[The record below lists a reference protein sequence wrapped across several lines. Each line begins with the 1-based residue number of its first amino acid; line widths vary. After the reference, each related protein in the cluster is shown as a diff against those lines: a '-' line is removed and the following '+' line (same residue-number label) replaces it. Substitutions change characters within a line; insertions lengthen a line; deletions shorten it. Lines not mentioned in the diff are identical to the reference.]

1 MRIGFS
7 ARGLSV
13 RSGGVRQF
21 IKSLVPA
28 LAEQVQDDELFVFYN
43 QEKFLGLAPA
53 SNEVLIKGGNR
64 IWWDFV
70 LLPRALR
77 KLRIDA
83 TIFPK
88 NVVPFFTGCPGF
100 VVVHDLAYFDDRL
113 GAYPFLD
120 TFYMRTLIPRSLRR
134 AAGVFAVSE
143 NTKKDIIRYT
153 SCDPG
158 KITITYEAADDMY
171 RPIKDRA
178 RLERIKQKY
187 NLPESFIMYVGSLS
201 PRKNVI
207 RLLEAFAG
215 IREKIPHQ
223 LVLTASKSWK
233 DSSVYAAMSRLNLQ
247 DRVHKL
253 GYVEE
258 QDMPA
263 LYNLADAYVYPSL
276 YEGFGLPV
284 LEAMQCGCPVVASD
298 ATSIP
303 EVAGDAAM
311 LVNPLDT
318 QALADAVYRLLT
330 DRELRNRLVAAGFEQ
345 AEKFSWHRCAQI
357 ILEKIRSTVH

>member
-7 ARGLSV
+7 ARGLSM

-83 TIFPK
+83 K

-113 GAYPFLD
+113 GAYPFFD

-345 AEKFSWHRCAQI
+345 AEKFSWRRCAQI
-357 ILEKIRSTVH
+357 ILEKIRSAAH